1 MGWCRLLG
9 ADLIGLQAFVS
20 LDDDKG
26 HWLAIVQ
33 ASSASA
39 LDIAEVNEKIFT
51 IFSGNKAVALFRIEP
66 LNCAVFVILIVEVV
80 LVRCIKVL
88 LIFIRIIIEID

>member
-1 MGWCRLLG
+1 MDSASSSDRGPRMNTSAMGWCRLLG

-20 LDDDKG
+20 FDDDKG
-26 HWLAIVQ
+26 DWLAIVQ

-51 IFSGNKAVALFRIEP
+51 IFSGIKPYPFLV
-66 LNCAVFVILIVEVV
+66 LNHLTVPFS
-80 LVRCIKVL
+80 
-88 LIFIRIIIEID
+88 